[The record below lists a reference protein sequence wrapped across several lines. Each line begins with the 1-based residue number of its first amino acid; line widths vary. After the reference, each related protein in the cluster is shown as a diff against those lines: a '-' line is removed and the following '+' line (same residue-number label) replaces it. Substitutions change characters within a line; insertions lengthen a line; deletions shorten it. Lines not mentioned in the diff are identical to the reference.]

1 MNSTREIILDLYL
14 NFDDM
19 SREEVHSYLNNV
31 GIDAIKIETDA
42 RALVKKLRVKNKIK
56 KGEAYV
62 NKFKELLSVIKNGQY
77 IDDMEEDLQSE
88 IQFQYNKLKNL
99 NEEDIFEKMEDITK
113 LKLMKYFKKHFKE

>member
-99 NEEDIFEKMEDITK
+99 NEEDIFEQMEDITK

>member
-1 MNSTREIILDLYL
+1 
-14 NFDDM
+14 M

-99 NEEDIFEKMEDITK
+99 NEEDIFEQMEDITK